1 MNRNE
6 KIGYALL
13 AVIAAFA
20 IAGILYSL
28 LPTGQSEERVDLQ
41 GEALHQPDITLV
53 LREEDSDFW
62 KTVRMGAEAAS
73 KEFGAD
79 LAVAAMPDSDDS
91 AGQIKLV
98 RQALAD
104 KTRALVVAAADDGD
118 MARAITGVR
127 IPVIAIDTDIN
138 AGAIRS
144 YIGIDNYDAGKKAGE
159 RMVEQLGKQGHVV
172 IMSSVKD
179 DRNMEQR
186 IRGILDAFKQESF
199 ITVLDN
205 RYCMAGIEAC
215 QDVARSLM
223 DATVVDGIVAL
234 NAEAAVGAGRE
245 LIRRGEADRVKI
257 VAFESAHEELEMLQD
272 GVLEATIVQN
282 PFSMGYL
289 GVKHAMQAL
298 EGEAIPP
305 RVDIHTKII
314 DRDNMFWMDNQKILF
329 PFVK

>member
-6 KIGYALL
+6 KFGYALL
-13 AVIAAFA
+13 AIVAAFA

-28 LPTGQSEERVDLQ
+28 LPAGEAEDRVNLQ
-41 GEALHQPDITLV
+41 GEAPGQPAITLV
-53 LREEDSDFW
+53 LREQESDFW
-62 KTVRMGAEAAS
+62 ETVRMGAEAAA
-73 KEFGAD
+73 KEFGAN
-79 LAVAAMPDSDDS
+79 LHVTAMPDSDDS

-104 KTRALVVAAADDGD
+104 KTRALVVAAADDVD
-118 MARAITGVR
+118 MARAVTGVR

-138 AGAIRS
+138 AGAVRS

-159 RMVEQLGKQGHVV
+159 RIIEQLGQQGHVV
-172 IMSSVKD
+172 ILSSVKD

-186 IRGILDAFKQESF
+186 IRGILDTFKQEPF

-215 QDVARSLM
+215 QDVTRSLM
-223 DATVVDGIVAL
+223 DATLVDGIVAL
-234 NAEAAVGAGRE
+234 NADAAIGAGRE
-245 LIRRGEADRVKI
+245 VIRRGEEDRVKV

-298 EGEAIPP
+298 EGEAIPQ

>member
-1 MNRNE
+1 MTRNE
-6 KIGYALL
+6 KFGYALL

-28 LPTGQSEERVDLQ
+28 LPTGEAEERVGLQ
-41 GEALHQPDITLV
+41 GEALNQPTITLV
-53 LREEDSDFW
+53 LREQESDFW
-62 KTVRMGAEAAS
+62 ETVRMGAEAAA
-73 KEFGAD
+73 KEFGAN
-79 LAVAAMPDSDDS
+79 LTVTAMPDSDDS

-118 MARAITGVR
+118 MANAITGVR

-138 AGAIRS
+138 AGAVRS

-159 RMVEQLGKQGHVV
+159 RIIEQLGEQGHVV
-172 IMSSVKD
+172 ILSSVKD

-186 IRGILDAFKQESF
+186 IRGILDTFKQASF

-215 QDVARSLM
+215 ESVTRSLM
-223 DATVVDGIVAL
+223 DATLVDGIVAL
-234 NAEAAVGAGRE
+234 NADAAIGAGRE
-245 LIRRGEADRVKI
+245 LIRRGEEDRVKV

-289 GVKHAMQAL
+289 GVKHAMQAM
-298 EGEAIPP
+298 EGETIPP

>member
-1 MNRNE
+1 MTRNE
-6 KIGYALL
+6 KFGYALL
-13 AVIAAFA
+13 AIIAAFA

-28 LPTGQSEERVDLQ
+28 LPTNEAENRVDLQ
-41 GEALHQPDITLV
+41 GEALDQPTITLV
-53 LREEDSDFW
+53 LREQESDFW
-62 KTVRMGAEAAS
+62 ETVRMGAEAAA
-73 KEFGAD
+73 KEFGAN
-79 LAVAAMPDSDDS
+79 LAVTAMPDSDDS

-104 KTRALVVAAADDGD
+104 KTRALVVAAADDGE
-118 MARAITGVR
+118 MAGAITGVR

-138 AGAIRS
+138 AGAVRS

-159 RMVEQLGKQGHVV
+159 RIIEQLGQQGHVV
-172 IMSSVKD
+172 ILSSVKD

-186 IRGILDAFKQESF
+186 IRGILDTFKQESF

-215 QDVARSLM
+215 ESVTRSLM
-223 DATVVDGIVAL
+223 DATLVDGIVAL
-234 NAEAAVGAGRE
+234 NADAAIGAGRE
-245 LIRRGEADRVKI
+245 LIRRGEQDRVKV

-298 EGEAIPP
+298 EGETIPP

-314 DRDNMFWMDNQKILF
+314 DRENMFWMDNQKILF